1 MPYMDL
7 QLLVSWFCEPF
18 IQSSSLILLEYIH
31 VVEYKSC
38 STSNRHILCNN
49 YKEAIYVVTP
59 MESVVRKSFI
69 ICSCTISTF

>member
-7 QLLVSWFCEPF
+7 QLLVSYFCEPF

-38 STSNRHILCNN
+38 STSNHHILCNN
-49 YKEAIYVVTP
+49 YKEAIYVV
-59 MESVVRKSFI
+59 RKSFT
-69 ICSCTISTF
+69 ICGCTISTF